1 VVQNS
6 RSPQLALGALCA
18 GMLMI
23 VLDQT
28 IVNVA
33 LPSIQ
38 HDLGF
43 SQSSLAWVVNAY
55 LIAFAGLLLLAGRL
69 GDLIG
74 RKRIFLSGLAV
85 FIGASML
92 CGLAGSRNLSGAN
105 AVQAL
110 MIAGMLGML
119 FLGALYMQ
127 RILGYQPLEI
137 GLAFLPAA
145 LLIATLSLR
154 VAPRLNIRFGERAVL
169 LTGLTIM
176 TAGLAWLIRVP
187 VDGTYVVDLLPS
199 MILLGVGAGLS
210 FPSLNTVAMAD
221 VAPSDSGLAS
231 GLVNTAGQLGG
242 ALGLAVLATVA
253 TSRTDKLLAAGA
265 NSVEALVS
273 GFHLAFITSVALV
286 AAGIVLGALVLRSDG
301 MSEPAGLL
309 VDEAERDEVA

>member
-1 VVQNS
+1 
-6 RSPQLALGALCA
+6 
-18 GMLMI
+18 MLMI

-69 GDLIG
+69 GDLID

-137 GLAFLPAA
+137 GLAYLPAA
-145 LLIATLSLR
+145 LGIATLSLR
-154 VAPRLNIRFGERAVL
+154 VTPRLNIRFGGRATL

-176 TAGLAWLIRVP
+176 TAGLAWLIRVR

-199 MILLGVGAGLS
+199 MILIGVGAGLS
-210 FPSLNTVAMAD
+210 FPSLNTLAMAD
-221 VAPSDSGLAS
+221 VDPSDSGLAS
-231 GLVNTAGQLGG
+231 GLVNTTGQLGG
-242 ALGLAVLATVA
+242 ALGIAVLATLA
-253 TSRTDKLLAAGA
+253 TSRTDQLLAAGA
-265 NSVEALVS
+265 NSVEALLS

-286 AAGIVLGALVLRSDG
+286 AAGIVLGAVALRRQSAVSVDG
-301 MSEPAGLL
+301 QGLASAQRQ
-309 VDEAERDEVA
+309 EWTPSQGH